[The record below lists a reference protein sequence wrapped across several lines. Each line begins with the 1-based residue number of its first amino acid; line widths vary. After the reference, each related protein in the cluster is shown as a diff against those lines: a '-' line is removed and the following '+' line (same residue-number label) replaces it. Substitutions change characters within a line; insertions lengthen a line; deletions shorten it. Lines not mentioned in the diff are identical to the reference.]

1 MSTSVEEELFQ
12 TFRPYCSALASK
24 PSLPIL
30 RKITDLVQNSNP
42 DDLTKIQEY
51 IIFPLQLYL
60 RTPIMPENYTL
71 AVIDFIRL
79 FYARVKLK
87 SQFVLKDIISSAL
100 TICMK
105 AEKLSEDFKISLNG
119 LFANMFKS
127 AIEDVKIYIYEED
140 LKLPL
145 SHIVFETLKWAE
157 EDEALDVISTSLSV
171 IKALI
176 AANEDFYCQ
185 VYIQRF
191 APMLPGITTKVVK
204 IIKRNHRQGHKI
216 KAACLTLW
224 TDIVSSIIN
233 DNQVFL
239 EPSLDDHEEKNSL
252 LQDPKWVDLA
262 KDHLYT
268 HMQIFATMTTHE
280 HRSVR
285 KALQSLC
292 QALIIHSWNVLRSTR
307 PLQVLISKIEL
318 NVIFICYNDLVFFR
332 LRF

>member
-1 MSTSVEEELFQ
+1 MSTSAEEELFQ

-30 RKITDLVQNSNP
+30 RKITDLVQISNP

-79 FYARVKLK
+79 FYAKVKLK

-105 AEKLSEDFKISLNG
+105 ADKLSEDFKTSLSG
-119 LFANMFKS
+119 LFVNMFKS
-127 AIEDVKIYIYEED
+127 AIEDVKLYVYGED

-157 EDEALDVISTSLSV
+157 EDEAFDVISTSLSV

-176 AANEDFYCQ
+176 AANDDFYCQ
-185 VYIQRF
+185 VYIERF

-204 IIKRNHRQGHKI
+204 IIKRNHKQGHKI

-233 DNQVFL
+233 DRQVFL
-239 EPSLDDHEEKNSL
+239 EPSIDDNEDQSSL
-252 LQDPKWVDLA
+252 LKDPKWVDLA

-268 HMQIFATMTTHE
+268 HMQIFASMTTHE

-292 QALIIHSWNVLRSTR
+292 QGLIIHSWNVLRNTR
-307 PLQVLISKIEL
+307 PLQVFCLK
-318 NVIFICYNDLVFFR
+318 NVILICYNDMFFSG
-332 LRF
+332 